1 MRDKT
6 EMTGNA
12 TIQGMLHSTGYAGP
26 VIGGRS
32 RSCGAV
38 SPQAR
43 HGYEWSARDYARF
56 PNMPISLNYAG

>member
-6 EMTGNA
+6 EVTGNA

-32 RSCGAV
+32 RSCDAV
-38 SPQAR
+38 SPQER
-43 HGYEWSARDYARF
+43 HGYE
-56 PNMPISLNYAG
+56 